1 MTTGDGDGGDGT
13 VGGDRYRR
21 SSMSRRETERSGAG
35 PAGRWWGRAVV
46 ACASLAALAGTVAA
60 VATAAGADG
69 DQAERAD
76 AAEDAAARAAANA
89 SRTPTPRPAAD
100 TAAAV
105 TTKPAAPRTGP
116 ERVGAAPLGATV
128 EIPPDWQEARDQDL
142 VPVAPDRFPT
152 VVTLADRATVLVGRM
167 DAARGFG
174 PDVLADEARR
184 LVGAF
189 ADGATRQAP
198 GGGGRIADVSDDAG
212 RLDGRDSHT
221 AVRRVSGAKGPGA
234 LVRVTT
240 VAGVR
245 GEPGLVLLA
254 VAAPGPRQ
262 AADAGA
268 ADRIV
273 RSLSSA
279 PPDAP
284 PSSRAQAPPASSAPG
299 LPPRGA
305 AASPAA
311 PPGPPRP
318 TSSRAPVSPPRP
330 VPPTDR

>member
-1 MTTGDGDGGDGT
+1 
-13 VGGDRYRR
+13 
-21 SSMSRRETERSGAG
+21 MSRRETERSGAG
-35 PAGRWWGRAVV
+35 LPGEGATPPAGSGGGRWWGRAVV

-69 DQAERAD
+69 DQAERS
-76 AAEDAAARAAANA
+76 EAAARDAADA
-89 SRTPTPRPAAD
+89 SRPPTPHPAAD
-100 TAAAV
+100 TATAAV
-105 TTKPAAPRTGP
+105 TTRPAAGP
-116 ERVGAAPLGATV
+116 ERVGAPTLGATV
-128 EIPPDWQEARDQDL
+128 EIPAGWEATPDQDL
-142 VPVAPDRFPT
+142 VPVPPDRFPT
-152 VVTLADRATVLVGRM
+152 IVALPNRAAVLVGRM

-174 PDVLADEARR
+174 PDALADEARR

-189 ADGATRQAP
+189 ADGTTRQAP
-198 GGGGRIADVSDDAG
+198 GGNGRIADVSDDAG

-221 AVRRVSGAKGPGA
+221 VVRRVTGAKGPGA

-240 VAGVR
+240 VAGQG

-254 VAAPGPRQ
+254 VAGPGPRQ
-262 AADAGA
+262 AADAAA

-284 PSSRAQAPPASSAPG
+284 PRNGRAQAPPASAAPG

-305 AASPAA
+305 PTSA
-311 PPGPPRP
+311 PPRAPASSPPRP
-318 TSSRAPVSPPRP
+318 SSRAPVSPPPGRP
-330 VPPTDR
+330 APPSPTDR